1 MRFPSA
7 LIFSYLSVMNM
18 QNIRPSK
25 YLRYL
30 ALPTLFGT
38 QRTKE
43 ILVVNPTA
51 APEREEAQQVSV
63 SVFDYNAETLEEKK
77 FDTVTDLL
85 THRQNSHTS
94 WINIDGLRKADVEA
108 VCNHFGIHPL
118 LMEDI
123 LSINQRPKVD
133 EVDGILFCLLNMLY
147 YNNEKQTVEQEQISI
162 ALGKDFVVS
171 FQEDANR
178 DVFDQLRHKL
188 RMPNSKIRQA
198 GADYICYTMLDLIV
212 DNYFLVMEKLG
223 ERIELLEEEV
233 IRRSDTRSLAKIS
246 QLRKE
251 LIVLKRN
258 LVPVRDILSSIQRSE
273 SDLLDDRTTKYFKDV
288 YDHIVQAYDLSEN
301 YRDIMVS
308 MQDLYINNV
317 NLRMNEVMKVMAIVT
332 CLLAPA
338 TVIGGIFGMNF
349 ETIPW
354 LHNRYGFFG
363 AVGVMLVIPVWMLWA
378 FRRRGWF

>member
-1 MRFPSA
+1 
-7 LIFSYLSVMNM
+7 MNM
-18 QNIRPSK
+18 PDIKPSK

-30 ALPTLFGT
+30 VLPSLFGT

-43 ILVVNPTA
+43 ILIVNPTVV
-51 APEREEAQQVSV
+51 PQREEAQEVSIF
-63 SVFDYNAETLEEKK
+63 VFDYNSESLEEKQCTGVDEILPYK
-77 FDTVTDLL
+77 
-85 THRQNSHTS
+85 QNDRTT
-94 WINIDGLRKADVEA
+94 WINIDGLRKADVET

-123 LSINQRPKVD
+123 LSINQRPKMD
-133 EVDGILFCLLNMLY
+133 EVEGILFCLLNMLY
-147 YNNEKQTVEQEQISI
+147 YNDEKQTVEQEQISI
-162 ALGKDFVVS
+162 ALGKGFVIS
-171 FQEDANR
+171 FQEDARR
-178 DVFDQLRHKL
+178 DVFDQLRHRL
-188 RMPNSKIRQA
+188 RMPNSKTRLA
-198 GADYICYTMLDLIV
+198 GADYLCYSMLDLIV
-212 DNYFLVMEKLG
+212 DNYYVVMEKLG

-233 IRRSDTRSLAKIS
+233 IRHSNAQSLARIT

-258 LVPVRDILSSIQRSE
+258 IAPVRDILSSILRSE
-273 SDLLDDRTTKYFKDV
+273 SDLLDNRTTKYFNDV

-349 ETIPW
+349 DKNVNFFHQPW
-354 LHNRYGFFG
+354 GFFT
-363 AVGVMLVIPVWMLWA
+363 AVALMLIIPVWMLWA
-378 FRRRGWF
+378 FRKRGWF